1 MISQASYSDGT
12 RTATITLERID
23 TWLEEDQTVINF
35 PGVVPLDGDRLF
47 MTIHWSRHGD
57 EGKFGDP
64 TRAYLSDDAG
74 ETWSEAPRDFPM
86 VTRDPRNGWMTENW
100 DSGAW
105 GFLRDGS
112 IARIDHNTH
121 KQHTLGHDRSQGHM
135 HERFQQEDPEFR
147 WHRYARDGS
156 KLEHWTFKV
165 PELPRERASYQCY
178 SRILELDDGDILV
191 ALEWVDQLSES
202 EQHMDMSGRV
212 RKFRFGTFIVRS
224 SDRGRTWTR
233 VATFDPAVVNPVYGI
248 FDRGVDEGLDEADL
262 AVLPNGDI
270 LCVMRTDSYAPMFQA
285 RSTQDGG
292 HTWSEPESTGWQGV
306 KPAAGGAAERR
317 AGLRGGSRR
326 LRQPTGDARDAE
338 PGRHGQPLGSAVLL
352 PHRSRLLI
360 YNDHAAR
367 RQAARNVFPLRFHSR
382 NGHPR
387 PAEPEDP
394 AGGAG
399 CAGERTIGDGGSQS
413 AETPPYLNAAKC
425 PPSC

>member
-57 EGKFGDP
+57 EGKFGEP
-64 TRAYLSDDAG
+64 LRAYLSEDAG
-74 ETWSEAPRDFPM
+74 ETWTEAPRDFPM
-86 VTRDPRNGWMTENW
+86 VTRDPRSGWMTENW

-105 GFLRDGS
+105 GHLRDGS

-147 WHRYARDGS
+147 WHRFARDGS

-178 SRILELDDGDILV
+178 SRILELDDGDILA

-202 EQHMDMSGRV
+202 EQHVDMSGRV

-224 SDRGRTWTR
+224 SDGGRTWKS
-233 VATFDPAVVNPVYGI
+233 VAQFDPAVVNPVYGV

-262 AVLPNGDI
+262 ARAAEWRHPLRDAHGLVRANVSGALTRRRPHLERAGIDR
-270 LCVMRTDSYAPMFQA
+270 LAGRKT
-285 RSTQDGG
+285 
-292 HTWSEPESTGWQGV
+292 
-306 KPAAGGAAERR
+306 AAGGIAERR
-317 AGLRGGSRR
+317 AGMCGGARR
-326 LRQPTGDARDAE
+326 LRPPAGDARDAE
-338 PGRHGQPLGSAVLL
+338 PRRHREPLGGALLL
-352 PHRSRLLI
+352 PHRPRLLLH
-360 YNDHAAR
+360 DHHAAR
-367 RQAARNVFPLRFHSR
+367 RKLHVMYSHSDFTR
-382 NGHPR
+382 EMGTHALPNQKIR
-387 PAEPEDP
+387 RAVLDVQV
-394 AGGAG
+394 GGG
-399 CAGERTIGDGGSQS
+399 
-413 AETPPYLNAAKC
+413 
-425 PPSC
+425 